1 MPRQACILVGGRGT
15 RLGSLTTSKPKPL
28 LQVGGRPFLDYLV
41 EKFARHQIGEII
53 LLCAYRSDE
62 IMARYEGKTIHGAK
76 LRCISEGEPRGTAGA
91 LWNARQAL
99 HDTFFVLN
107 GDTLFDINL
116 LDLAVP
122 DTGDWFARIALR
134 AVPTPRSVAG
144 SPSVKVGLLALQKKP
159 AVGRVIINAGV
170 YLMRRRLVDELGPA
184 TISLEEQF
192 FPRLADKGLLL
203 GKVYERPFIDI
214 GVPEDL
220 ARADRVV
227 HQWFT
232 RPAAFLDR
240 DGVLNRDKGYVYR
253 PDQFEWLC
261 NAREAV
267 KMLNDSGFL
276 VFIVT
281 IRAGIAHGYYSDSDV
296 VNLHK
301 WMAAELE
308 FVGAHVDGFLLLS
321 TSPRGRRSPL

>member
-41 EKFARHQIGEII
+41 ENLARHQIGEII

-116 LDLAVP
+116 LDLAIP

-134 AVPTPRSVAG
+134 AVPNTSQR
-144 SPSVKVGLLALQKKP
+144 
-159 AVGRVIINAGV
+159 GRVTLSKGRIISFAEKTSGGTGIINAGV
-170 YLMRRRLVDELGPA
+170 YFMRRRLVDELGPA

-192 FPRLADKGLLL
+192 FPRLAEKGLLL
-203 GKVYERPFIDI
+203 GKAYERPFIDI

-220 ARADRVV
+220 ARADKVV
-227 HQWFT
+227 RQWFT

-240 DGVLNRDKGYVYR
+240 DGVLNRDKGYVT
-253 PDQFEWLC
+253 
-261 NAREAV
+261 ARINSNGCAMPE
-267 KMLNDSGFL
+267 K
-276 VFIVT
+276 
-281 IRAGIAHGYYSDSDV
+281 
-296 VNLHK
+296 
-301 WMAAELE
+301 
-308 FVGAHVDGFLLLS
+308 
-321 TSPRGRRSPL
+321 RSRC